1 METNSGVSPRNI
13 FASVRKRLLNNTPSQ
28 LEDERNNFAFLV
40 IKILLFIGAIGIIA
54 YSTKAIDPDATTEL
68 SFRGI
73 LAASLFTSMAA
84 LAIGIFIGFIFGVPR
99 QAQADGINN
108 GTFASNTNLEQIS
121 DWLTKILVGITLTQI
136 SQIPN
141 QIHML
146 GETLGPSL
154 GNDDTAEIIGIT
166 YCIFFVTLGFL
177 MGYLWTRIYFRQMLE
192 KAESLAGSISI
203 NTFKEY
209 QNLKDEYMDSGVPTK
224 EEFSISKSNLND
236 PQKGKWGGKS
246 LSNNRTI
253 NAIVT
258 PVAYNSEL
266 FKVTIDVKSTDPI
279 LFPLLGKVKFHLHPS
294 FRNSTTEVDVIQEVA
309 RLNLLAWG
317 AFTIG
322 VECDNSLTKLELDLA
337 TIESAPVLFRSR

>member
-1 METNSGVSPRNI
+1 MDAPKNVITS
-13 FASVRKRLLNNTPSQ
+13 FRKRLLKNSSSQ

-40 IKILLFIGAIGIIA
+40 IKILLLIGALGIIA
-54 YSTKAIDPDATTEL
+54 YSTKAIDPKATVEL

-73 LAASLFTSMAA
+73 LASSLFTSMAA

-99 QAQADGINN
+99 QAQVDSINN
-108 GTFASNTNLEQIS
+108 GTFSSNTNLEQIS

-136 SQIPN
+136 SEIPSK
-141 QIHML
+141 IYIL
-146 GETLGPSL
+146 GEALRPSL
-154 GNDDTAEIIGIT
+154 GGDDTAGIIGIT
-166 YCIFFVTLGFL
+166 YCIFFVTVGFL

-192 KAESLAGSISI
+192 KAESQAGSISI

-209 QNLKDEYMDSGVPTK
+209 QSLKDEYMDTGVPTK
-224 EEFSISKSNLND
+224 EEFHISKSNMND

-246 LSNNRTI
+246 MNNNRMI

-258 PVAYNSEL
+258 PVAYNPDL
-266 FKVTIDVKSTDPI
+266 FKVTIDVKSTDQVVY
-279 LFPLLGKVKFHLHPS
+279 PLQGKVKFHLHPS

-322 VECDNSLTKLELDLA
+322 AECDTGSTTLELDLSA
-337 TIESAPVLFRSR
+337 IDSAPALFRSR